1 MSDSLKHNINSEV
14 LSEAR
19 NEMIMDHLYLV
30 KYVVNRMTMN
40 LPPGVTKDD
49 LHAIGSMGLIDAAK
63 KFNEDKGVLFKTYSV
78 SRIRGAILDELRR
91 YTLGG
96 QTLCRK
102 ARQIELAIKAIE
114 IRNQGKSATLPE
126 IAEELD
132 VSLDKLNKMLTDVS
146 RSFLISLD
154 EPTYVDDSKTS
165 FSDTIE
171 DNRLISP
178 DQFIENK
185 EQQKIVR
192 DIVQELPNQEKQV
205 LVLYY
210 FEELTLREIGVIL
223 KVSESRVSQIHTKAI
238 IRLRSRLRQLNYSY

>member
-1 MSDSLKHNINSEV
+1 M
-14 LSEAR
+14 
-19 NEMIMDHLYLV
+19 
-30 KYVVNRMTMN
+30 
-40 LPPGVTKDD
+40 
-49 LHAIGSMGLIDAAK
+49 
-63 KFNEDKGVLFKTYSV
+63 
-78 SRIRGAILDELRR
+78 RR

-126 IAEELD
+126 IAKELD

>member
-1 MSDSLKHNINSEV
+1 M
-14 LSEAR
+14 SEAR

-126 IAEELD
+126 IAKELD